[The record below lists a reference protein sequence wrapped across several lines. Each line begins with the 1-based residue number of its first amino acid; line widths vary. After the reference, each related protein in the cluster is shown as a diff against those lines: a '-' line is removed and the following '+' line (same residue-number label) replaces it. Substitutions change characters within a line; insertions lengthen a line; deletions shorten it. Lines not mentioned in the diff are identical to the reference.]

1 MTEVITQIPGYEN
14 GSVKRIGASEFSA
27 PIIVAEIAIDLR
39 DDWNTK
45 VLCISLDERKELI
58 ESFVMNNGTQANA
71 IETIVLNQKNPDVSV
86 VIKKVCGLI
95 HRKFVRAVIISGAER
110 LKLKQSSPDEK
121 DIINRWLERMAK
133 TEGIP
138 LILVENKA
146 ALKTTKTLIVEKKP
160 I

>member
-14 GSVKRIGASEFSA
+14 GSVKRISASEFST
-27 PIIVAEIAIDLR
+27 PIIVAETAIDLR

-58 ESFVMNNGTQANA
+58 ESFIMNNGPLANT
-71 IETIVLNQKNPDVSV
+71 IETIVINQKNPDVSV

-110 LKLKQSSPDEK
+110 LRLKQPSPDENN
-121 DIINRWLERMAK
+121 IINRWLERMAK
-133 TEGIP
+133 AERIP
-138 LILVENKA
+138 LVLVESNK
-146 ALKTTKTLIVEKKP
+146 TPIVL
-160 I
+160 

>member
-1 MTEVITQIPGYEN
+1 MAEIINQIPGYEN
-14 GSVKRIGASEFSA
+14 GRVQRICASAISV
-27 PIIVAEIAIDLR
+27 PLIVAQMAIDLR

-58 ESFVMNNGTQANA
+58 ESFIMNNGILANA

-86 VIKKVCGLI
+86 VIKKICGLI

-110 LKLKQSSPDEK
+110 LKLKFPSPDEK

-146 ALKTTKTLIVEKKP
+146 V
-160 I
+160 

>member
-1 MTEVITQIPGYEN
+1 MTEVISQIPGYEN
-14 GSVKRIGASEFSA
+14 GSVKRISASELSA

-39 DDWNTK
+39 DEWNTK

-58 ESFVMNNGTQANA
+58 EDFIRNNGILANA

-110 LKLKQSSPDEK
+110 LKLKQPSSDEK
-121 DIINRWLERMAK
+121 GIIDRWLERMAK
-133 TEGIP
+133 AERIP
-138 LILVENKA
+138 LV
-146 ALKTTKTLIVEKKP
+146 LI
-160 I
+160 

>member
-1 MTEVITQIPGYEN
+1 MAEIINQIPGYEN
-14 GSVKRIGASEFSA
+14 GSVKRISASELSA

-39 DDWNTK
+39 DEWNTK

-58 ESFVMNNGTQANA
+58 EDFIRNNGILANA

-86 VIKKVCGLI
+86 VIKKACGLI

-110 LKLKQSSPDEK
+110 LRLKQSSPDEK

-160 I
+160 L

>member
-14 GSVKRIGASEFSA
+14 GSVKRISASELSA

-39 DDWNTK
+39 DEWNTK

-58 ESFVMNNGTQANA
+58 EDFIRNNGILANA

-110 LKLKQSSPDEK
+110 LKLKQPSSDEK
-121 DIINRWLERMAK
+121 GIIDRWLERMAK
-133 TEGIP
+133 TERIP
-138 LILVENKA
+138 LVLVESD
-146 ALKTTKTLIVEKKP
+146 KTPIVL
-160 I
+160 

>member
-14 GSVKRIGASEFSA
+14 GRVKRISASEFSA

-39 DDWNTK
+39 DEWNTK

-58 ESFVMNNGTQANA
+58 EDFIRNNGILANA

-110 LKLKQSSPDEK
+110 LKLKQPSSDEK
-121 DIINRWLERMAK
+121 DIINRWLERMSK
-133 TEGIP
+133 TESIP
-138 LILVENKA
+138 LV
-146 ALKTTKTLIVEKKP
+146 LIEIV
-160 I
+160 